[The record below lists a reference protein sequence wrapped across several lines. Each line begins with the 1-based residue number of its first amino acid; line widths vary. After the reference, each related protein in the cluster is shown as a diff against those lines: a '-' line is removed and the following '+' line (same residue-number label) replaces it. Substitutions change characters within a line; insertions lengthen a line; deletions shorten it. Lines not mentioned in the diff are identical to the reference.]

1 MISAEILGQIVEGLA
16 ATPGRFLV
24 CFDKYGKVAW
34 TIGNGFQHATLN
46 PENYAGTTANILFN
60 EHPKITIAV
69 KRALQGKADEIKKCW
84 LQGKC
89 YSFQFIPIRD
99 GIDIE
104 HVTVFVTDITEV
116 ELARVDNENNS
127 RKFDLILNAL
137 PDPVEIVRNKKVVFA
152 NTAALNLLKTGDQN
166 NDKNNDDEN
175 DYENNYAEAVLKST
189 KLNTAAQ
196 QREAVVQG
204 RSLPPIPASVYI
216 GLPYLEIIRRRV
228 DLTDESRELITQ
240 EFLDNIFHE
249 TQFGNPQK
257 FETDYTKAQKQQYLE
272 TNLYPVNI
280 GGVAHLVLISRDVT
294 ELRELSL
301 QDRGVR
307 RFDDIFKTVGDGF
320 LIVDRDLK
328 VHYVSENL
336 ANQIPALGVHLT
348 KCYKAITGND
358 KNCSF
363 CPCLKTFE
371 DGQSYKYEYYNPN
384 FKQWYELSSHPLYD
398 RETGKVNLV
407 IEMSR
412 NITEYVKEDTKIE
425 LRERILNAVLDSSN
439 DGIFATSDV
448 PDSLLI
454 NSKITEFFGAQA
466 RKNDIADINFIHN
479 WCNEN
484 VLNPEQF
491 IASMHDLR
499 QTHETCEGMMHLK
512 DGRMIYWRGVDIE
525 TGLGLTGHTRIWSF
539 HDVTEQYKSDEAT
552 RLNEEKYRSL
562 FDSLPNGF
570 ILFEAVWDE
579 KGDPAD
585 LRCIEVNPAMVTL
598 SLRTREELLGA
609 DHRAFFDIGTKL
621 LSHDFGEDWLNEI
634 VRRTLSGI
642 NDVYLTY
649 DPMVNGYQHLRTFCP
664 RSGQVGFFV
673 TDVTAQVRSEQAVH
687 TRERLLNK
695 ILETS
700 DEAILAATSF
710 GQITHANM
718 HAIEI
723 LSQFA
728 ISDDFTAMNI
738 LLDDVK
744 SLLLSAA
751 VEPDKFA
758 KVCDNFAIDNRPVE
772 YVLEM
777 KNDRIFRFSAHSVQL
792 DDNDNESIQIWRC
805 RDITKEWSAARKIK
819 ESEEQYRTLFQSM
832 AGGALLLNVVRDS
845 DGNPIDF
852 IIEAV
857 NKACDY
863 FLKTDSSQLIGLSI
877 LTLFKG
883 IKVLS
888 HDFGNEWWLGIA
900 ENVMRGES
908 GFYHV
913 FVPEFGNTPY
923 SEVVV
928 FPSGSSQVGILLYDE
943 TAQVLSERSLQTIR
957 IVIDHISVPAI
968 WIDTDG
974 KITYANE
981 AAVNFLGFGSS
992 QASLAPVSLIG
1003 GKIGDYYLRL
1013 SNEGEWKEFLA
1024 GFEKERMVRVETEIR
1039 RRDGQMIPVQVIVD
1053 LIEQNGEQFFAVCFH
1068 DLSEQTKRIE
1078 AEQASI
1084 AKSRF
1089 LAHMSHEIRTPLNGV
1104 IGMSDLLL
1112 DTELKPKQRE
1122 YVELARASGKFLLS
1136 LINDILD
1143 FSKIEAGKLEIEQL
1157 DFDLPQLIESVVGI
1171 LASRALSNN
1180 LEVCGLFLTD
1190 IPRHVIG
1197 DSGRIRQILVNLMG
1211 NAVKFTHNGGVKLS
1225 VAAEH
1230 CERRDD
1236 GDYCTFRFDVKDSG
1250 IGIPQELMGR
1260 LFNSFSQVDSSLARR
1275 YGGTGLG
1282 LAISKELVNLM
1293 GGEIGVESVEGQG
1306 SNFWFRLPFR
1316 CNEIE
1321 NDLVVG
1327 IFGQKAVVLA
1337 GLRVAI
1343 VTDNHVLRNV
1353 ISEQLQAW
1361 KMRVNMFAYGQD
1373 VYSEICSATND
1384 GDPFRIIIL
1393 DSVPTGGNV
1402 GNAGSDKPEVDT
1414 ELLRKIKS
1422 NAALSKIATI
1432 MLRPLADTESELNA
1446 LKASDAVDRY
1456 VSKPIFGSVIF
1467 SALLSVVTGE
1477 ENSEEETR
1485 YANSRKEWIEEWK
1498 DTLSIKSTLNNF
1510 SLKGESKINIKS
1522 LDNENENIKVKRTK
1536 TRTETEAG
1544 TDTGTATEAETETET
1559 ETGTS
1564 CEAAVI
1570 LVAEDNRVNQIVV
1583 GEILAQ
1589 AGYSYEIVGNGR
1601 LAYEAVMRRCFDL
1614 VIMDCQMPEMDG
1626 FQSTNIIRN
1635 MEANNVEMRAKHQGR
1650 IPIIALTANAT
1661 AGDQELCIKAGM
1673 DAYCSKPV
1681 NAAKLIDLIK
1691 TWLETT
1697 PKPKT

>member
-1 MISAEILGQIVEGLA
+1 M
-16 ATPGRFLV
+16 
-24 CFDKYGKVAW
+24 
-34 TIGNGFQHATLN
+34 
-46 PENYAGTTANILFN
+46 FN
-60 EHPKITIAV
+60 EHPKITLAV
-69 KRALQGKADEIKKCW
+69 KKALQGKADEIKKCW

-89 YSFQFIPIRD
+89 YSFQFIPIGD
-99 GIDIE
+99 GVGIE
-104 HVTVFVTDITEV
+104 HVVVFVTDVTEV
-116 ELARVDNENNS
+116 ELARVDNENRS
-127 RKFDLILNAL
+127 RKFNAIFNAL
-137 PDPVEIVRNKKVVFA
+137 PEPVEIVLNKKVVFA
-152 NTAALNLLKTGDQN
+152 NNAALNLLKTDDQN
-166 NDKNNDDEN
+166 DDDNNV
-175 DYENNYAEAVLKST
+175 ENNYV
-189 KLNTAAQ
+189 
-196 QREAVVQG
+196 
-204 RSLPPIPASVYI
+204 
-216 GLPYLEIIRRRV
+216 GLTYLEIIRRRV
-228 DLTDESRELITQ
+228 NLTDESRELITQ
-240 EFLDNIFHE
+240 DFLDNIFHE
-249 TQFGNPQK
+249 AKLGNPQK
-257 FETDYTKAQKQQYLE
+257 FETGYKKNQNQQYLE
-272 TNLYPVNI
+272 TKIYPVDI
-280 GGVAHLVLISRDVT
+280 GGVVHFVFLSRDVT
-294 ELRELSL
+294 ELRELFL

-320 LIVDRDLK
+320 LIVDRDLA
-328 VHYVSENL
+328 VHYVSDNL
-336 ANQIPALGVHLT
+336 ANQIPALGVNMA

-358 KNCSF
+358 KSCSF

-384 FKQWYELSSHPLYD
+384 FKQWYELSSHPLFD
-398 RETGKVNLV
+398 HETGKVNLV

-412 NITEYVKEDTKIE
+412 NITDYVKEDTKIE

-454 NSKITEFFGAQA
+454 NRKITEFFGAQA
-466 RKNDIADINFIHN
+466 RRNDIADIKFIRN
-479 WCNEN
+479 WCEEN

-491 IASMHDLR
+491 ITSMYDLR
-499 QTHETCEGMMHLK
+499 QTHETCEGMMYLK
-512 DGRMIYWRGVDIE
+512 DGRVIYWRGVDIE

-539 HDVTEQYKSDEAT
+539 HDATEKHKSDEAI

-570 ILFEAVWDE
+570 ILFEAVWDA
-579 KGDPAD
+579 KGDPVD
-585 LRCIEVNPAMVTL
+585 LRCVEVNPAMVTL

-621 LSHDFGEDWLNEI
+621 LSHDFGEDWLKEI
-634 VRRTLSGI
+634 VRRTLSGT

-664 RSGQVGFFV
+664 RPGQVGFFV

-700 DEAILAATSF
+700 DEAIIAATSF

-728 ISDDFTAMNI
+728 MSDDFTAMNI

-751 VEPDKFA
+751 IEPDNFA

-777 KNDRIFRFSAHSVQL
+777 KNDRVFRFSAHSVQL
-792 DDNDNESIQIWRC
+792 DDEDPESIQIWRC
-805 RDITKEWSAARKIK
+805 RDITEEWNAARKIK

-845 DGNPIDF
+845 DGKPVDF

-863 FLKTDSSQLIGLSI
+863 FLKTDSSQLVGLSI
-877 LTLFKG
+877 LKLFTG

-888 HDFGNEWWLGIA
+888 HDFGDKWWLGIA
-900 ENVMRGES
+900 ENVVRGES
-908 GFYHV
+908 GFYHA
-913 FVPEFGNTPY
+913 FIPEFGNTPY

-981 AAVNFLGFGSS
+981 AAVNFLGFGSL
-992 QASLAPVSLIG
+992 QVSLVG
-1003 GKIGDYYLRL
+1003 ENIGDYYLRL

-1190 IPRHVIG
+1190 IPRHVVG

-1225 VAAEH
+1225 VAAEY
-1230 CERRDD
+1230 CERRED

-1306 SNFWFRLPFR
+1306 STFWFRLPFR

-1321 NDLVVG
+1321 GDSVYG
-1327 IFGQKAVVLA
+1327 IFGQKAAVLSE
-1337 GLRVAI
+1337 LRVAI

-1353 ISEQLQAW
+1353 ISEQLQVW
-1361 KMRVNMFAYGQD
+1361 KMRVNMFAYDQD
-1373 VYSEICSATND
+1373 VYSEICNAAND
-1384 GDPFRIIIL
+1384 GDPFKVIIL
-1393 DSVPTGGNV
+1393 DSVPANGNTKADTLD
-1402 GNAGSDKPEVDT
+1402 NTSSDKLDSAA
-1414 ELLRKIKS
+1414 ELLRRIKS
-1422 NAALSKIATI
+1422 NAELAGISTI
-1432 MLRPLADTESELNA
+1432 MLRPLADTESDLNA
-1446 LKASDAVDRY
+1446 LKASDAVDKY
-1456 VSKPIFGSVIF
+1456 VSKPIFGSAIF
-1467 SALLSVVTGE
+1467 NALLSVVTGE
-1477 ENSEEETR
+1477 ENSEEEKR

-1510 SLKGESKINIKS
+1510 SLQGDSTISAKS
-1522 LDNENENIKVKRTK
+1522 SGDENVTGTEK
-1536 TRTETEAG
+1536 ETENA
-1544 TDTGTATEAETETET
+1544 TGTEAATGAA
-1559 ETGTS
+1559 GVS
-1564 CEAAVI
+1564 AVI

-1601 LAYEAVMRRCFDL
+1601 LAYEAIMRRRFDL

-1635 MEANNVEMRAKHQGR
+1635 MEANNVEMKPKHQGK

-1681 NAAKLIDLIK
+1681 NANKLIDLIK
-1691 TWLETT
+1691 TWLQTNQ
-1697 PKPKT
+1697 K